1 LAKRIGLTS
10 RLAQNDLG
18 GGEAME
24 RKTRRVV
31 VIGTGPSGLA
41 AARYL
46 QARGFDPVIYDE
58 RDWFGDRRDASAGS
72 SRRDLAAAAGAAAQ
86 PAE

>member
-1 LAKRIGLTS
+1 
-10 RLAQNDLG
+10 
-18 GGEAME
+18 ME

-31 VIGTGPSGLA
+31 VIGAGPSGLA

-58 RDWFGDRRDASAGS
+58 RDWFGDRRGAGASPS
-72 SRRDLAAAAGAAAQ
+72 KRDLPAAADAAAAH

>member
-1 LAKRIGLTS
+1 
-10 RLAQNDLG
+10 
-18 GGEAME
+18 ME

-31 VIGTGPSGLA
+31 VIGAGPSGLA

-58 RDWFGDRRDASAGS
+58 RDWFGDRRSAGS
-72 SRRDLAAAAGAAAQ
+72 SPTNRDFPAAADAAAH

>member
-1 LAKRIGLTS
+1 
-10 RLAQNDLG
+10 
-18 GGEAME
+18 ME

-31 VIGTGPSGLA
+31 VIGAGPSGLA

-46 QARGFDPVIYDE
+46 EARGFDPVIYDE
-58 RDWFGDRRDASAGS
+58 RDWFGERRNAGASPS
-72 SRRDLAAAAGAAAQ
+72 KRDFPAAAGATAH

>member
-1 LAKRIGLTS
+1 
-10 RLAQNDLG
+10 
-18 GGEAME
+18 ME

-31 VIGTGPSGLA
+31 VIGAGPNGLA

-58 RDWFGDRRDASAGS
+58 RDWFGDRRSEGASPK
-72 SRRDLAAAAGAAAQ
+72 RDFPAAADATAH

>member
-1 LAKRIGLTS
+1 
-10 RLAQNDLG
+10 
-18 GGEAME
+18 ME

-31 VIGTGPSGLA
+31 VIGAGPSGLA

-58 RDWFGDRRDASAGS
+58 RDWFGDRRNGSATPSNRNFGN
-72 SRRDLAAAAGAAAQ
+72 AAEPAAAQ
-86 PAE
+86 SAE